1 MVSVAIESNPVMD
14 KVKVTAAALL
24 VVAGVAASVYLAS
37 SPAIVRLGVIIL
49 GFLLAGAVA
58 FTSESGK
65 RFYAY
70 CQDSIAETK
79 KVVWPER
86 KEALQT
92 TGVVALFVIVMAIFL
107 WIVDAL
113 LVWLVRFLIG

>member
-1 MVSVAIESNPVMD
+1 MVSVAVESNPMMD
-14 KVKVTAAALL
+14 KVKVTLAGLL
-24 VVAGVAASVYLAS
+24 VVGGIAGSVYFAS
-37 SPAIVRLGVIIL
+37 SPAIVRLGIIL
-49 GFLLAGAVA
+49 LGFILAGVVG
-58 FTSESGK
+58 FTSEPGK

-70 CQDSIAETK
+70 CQDSITETK

-113 LVWLVRFLIG
+113 LVWLVRLLIG